1 MRIPRPAVRSRIVNV
16 VQASRI
22 ARERIREPRRRR
34 GPRRWSSWPS
44 RRSLLHHSDAAGAA
58 AQLFTDR
65 VDTKALGT
73 EHAELNPE
81 LVALVRIAGV
91 AEGRPL
97 AVRGFINERGNPY
110 SAASINSML

>member
-1 MRIPRPAVRSRIVNV
+1 
-16 VQASRI
+16 
-22 ARERIREPRRRR
+22 
-34 GPRRWSSWPS
+34 
-44 RRSLLHHSDAAGAA
+44 
-58 AQLFTDR
+58 

-91 AEGRPL
+91 AEGRPASLREISAEL

-110 SAASINSML
+110 SAASN